1 MVQQRAWR
9 VLGAS
14 GSAEIVL
21 AADFPMSGRPEAGFA
36 DLATGLGP
44 GFELWET
51 VPASDGTN
59 RPSAYVDRWLAEVR
73 GTGFMVTAV
82 LGFCVGGVYAAALA
96 DGVARWQDRPK
107 VVLFDP
113 EKPTTTAL
121 YWQFHRV
128 VDRFAAVLSAQERA
142 RAQRAAQV
150 ASVEQP
156 GFAAFAAVVAERFQE
171 LAGVVFP
178 RAGLEPA
185 RANELQ
191 SAFLSFVDYLVVADG
206 LDPDEGWA
214 SAITISSADADDT
227 VTAGENLRFAAP
239 HIGLLRDSAVA
250 DAVAGLL
257 NEVRAR

>member
-1 MVQQRAWR
+1 MVQQRSWR

-14 GSAEIVL
+14 GTAEIVL

-44 GFELWET
+44 GIQLWET
-51 VPASDGTN
+51 VPPLDGTG

-73 GTGFMVTAV
+73 AAGFAVTAV
-82 LGFCVGGVYAAALA
+82 LGFCAGGVYAAALA
-96 DGVARWQDRPK
+96 DGVARWQDRPTL
-107 VVLFDP
+107 VLFDP

-128 VDRFAAVLSAQERA
+128 VDRFAGVLSAQERTL
-142 RAQRAAQV
+142 AQRAAQV

-156 GFAAFAAVVAERFQE
+156 GFTAFAAVIAGQFQE
-171 LAGVVFP
+171 LTEVAFP

-185 RANELQ
+185 RANELR

-227 VTAGENLRFAAP
+227 VTAAENLRFAAP
-239 HIGLLRDSAVA
+239 HLGLLRDPEVA

-257 NEVRAR
+257 TKVRAR